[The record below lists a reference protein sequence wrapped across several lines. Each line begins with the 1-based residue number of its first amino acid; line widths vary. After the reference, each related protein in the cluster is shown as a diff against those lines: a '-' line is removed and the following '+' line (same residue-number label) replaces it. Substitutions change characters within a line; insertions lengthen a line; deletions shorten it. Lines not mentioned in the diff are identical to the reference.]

1 MSHIKSDAGKPQV
14 AGILHMERV
23 KAGMTFLVRVLKSID
38 YVTTP
43 SAELLRQRQRVRV
56 SKSAAVLV
64 GFYIFH
70 SIPNLLL
77 LTRKGRRRYTKYGR
91 YHSGTLTTKLVEVFL
106 LGAGLSHGVL
116 ASSKAIRRW
125 RSPDG
130 DHKRSRMGEMMI
142 SGGIIMVLLVMH
154 VLDFRFSNAKL
165 PLDRQVMEV
174 LDQKHRRVKH
184 LLYWLFVL
192 SVTVHA
198 WRGASRGW
206 LYRLGFRNEG
216 PFLHGLCRF
225 LIMFSFT
232 TYTIPLWMD
241 NPYNPQTDTPT
252 EPPLLTSPESSP
264 IIEVNPTN
272 RSTLS

>member
-1 MSHIKSDAGKPQV
+1 
-14 AGILHMERV
+14 MERG
-23 KAGMTFLVRVLKSID
+23 KACIPFLVRVLKSID

-43 SAELLRQRQRVRV
+43 SAYLSSQRQRLRV

-91 YHSGTLTTKLVEVFL
+91 YHSGNPTTKLVEVFL
-106 LGAGLSHGVL
+106 FGAGLTHGVL
-116 ASSKAIRRW
+116 ASTKAIRRW

-130 DHKRSRMGEMMI
+130 DHKRSRMGEMML
-142 SGGIIMVLLVMH
+142 SGGVIMVLLVMH
-154 VLDFRFSNAKL
+154 VLDFRFSKAKL

-174 LDQKHRRVKH
+174 LDQKRTRMKH

-206 LYRLGFRNEG
+206 LYRLGFRKEV

-225 LIMFSFT
+225 LIVFSFM

-241 NPYNPQTDTPT
+241 NPYNPQTDTPR
-252 EPPLLTSPESSP
+252 EPPLLTSPPESSP
-264 IIEVNPTN
+264 IIEVN
-272 RSTLS
+272 SSQ